1 MSSSS
6 SYSSS
11 SPPSSPQCP
20 APASSGRGGNIELHR
35 LNSDTILKTIKI
47 KTHQMMGVDKMTEA
61 DASWGTPSSSLDDK
75 TTVTSSSNNTT
86 TTAHD
91 SSKESLNNEF
101 TSQEMLLSSAKNS
114 GDSVTEV
121 LLAEAAKNA
130 SIANDTDIEATYIT
144 SMSKNLI
151 TLRKTESL
159 KLDSVQSI
167 RYENIFFL
175 LIFTFLTKIIK

>member
-6 SYSSS
+6 SHSSS

-20 APASSGRGGNIELHR
+20 APPMLGRGGTSNDFQHR
-35 LNSDTILKTIKI
+35 FNTDSILKTIKI
-47 KTHQMMGVDKMTEA
+47 KTHQMEKMTEA
-61 DASWGTPSSSLDDK
+61 DASWGAPSMSLGEK
-75 TTVTSSSNNTT
+75 TTVTSSSVANTN
-86 TTAHD
+86 HE
-91 SSKESLNNEF
+91 SSKESLNNELT
-101 TSQEMLLSSAKNS
+101 TSQELLSSAKSS

-121 LLAEAAKNA
+121 LLAEAAAAKNT
-130 SIANDTDIEATYIT
+130 STDTDIEATYIT

-167 RYENIFFL
+167 RFD
-175 LIFTFLTKIIK
+175 